1 MGPRGGLIRGLSH
14 GPKNGTT
21 LTYWQEESLI
31 SIVKVKETLLIKD
44 LKHTLNENI
53 SSEKLYLYKFAC
65 LSKYGH
71 RICRCGGFNLWSGD
85 FWGV

>member
-1 MGPRGGLIRGLSH
+1 MVAVRVTRPQGGVGPREGLVRGLSH
-14 GPKNGTT
+14 GPKNGTI

-53 SSEKLYLYKFAC
+53 SSENLYNNNNNIQYL
-65 LSKYGH
+65 
-71 RICRCGGFNLWSGD
+71 
-85 FWGV
+85 

>member
-21 LTYWQEESLI
+21 LTCWQEESLI

-53 SSEKLYLYKFAC
+53 SSEKLYLYKF
-65 LSKYGH
+65 
-71 RICRCGGFNLWSGD
+71 
-85 FWGV
+85 

>member
-1 MGPRGGLIRGLSH
+1 MVAVRVRWPQGGVEPRGGLIRGLSH

-31 SIVKVKETLLIKD
+31 SIVNVKETLLIKD

-53 SSEKLYLYKFAC
+53 TSEKLYLYKF
-65 LSKYGH
+65 
-71 RICRCGGFNLWSGD
+71 
-85 FWGV
+85 